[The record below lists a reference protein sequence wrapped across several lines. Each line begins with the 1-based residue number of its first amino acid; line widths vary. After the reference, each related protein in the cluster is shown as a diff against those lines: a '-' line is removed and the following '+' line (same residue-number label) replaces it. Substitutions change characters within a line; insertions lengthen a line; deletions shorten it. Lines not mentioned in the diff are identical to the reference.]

1 MASLRGMDIG
11 FRVFIFFVSTAEKF
25 TSASSVAEVVLS
37 SCGGGAGA
45 GAGAGGGGGGGGE
58 PETLKARNK

>member
-1 MASLRGMDIG
+1 MVWTSALGCLY
-11 FRVFIFFVSTAEKF
+11 FFVSTAEKF